1 MTANQ
6 WALLEKTVT
15 VLAPFE
21 ELTKQISSST
31 SSAAEVIPSVT
42 VLKRLL
48 ARESQEDTGIKTMKT
63 TLLRPSRNDS
73 QPSRKTPCMQLQLSW
88 IHVSKTGMYIKIFL
102 HVHIDYCQCHIEY
115 ISSLMYFTW
124 YCINSIFKNVLHLF
138 NNYWCI
144 KSVTTPKATLEE
156 VVYLL
161 HYLLF
166 LIIVS
171 FRYFSSA
178 DNIKHAKDALTVEME
193 KIEKSL
199 KWPPQ
204 L

>member
-1 MTANQ
+1 
-6 WALLEKTVT
+6 
-15 VLAPFE
+15 
-21 ELTKQISSST
+21 
-31 SSAAEVIPSVT
+31 
-42 VLKRLL
+42 
-48 ARESQEDTGIKTMKT
+48 
-63 TLLRPSRNDS
+63 
-73 QPSRKTPCMQLQLSW
+73 
-88 IHVSKTGMYIKIFL
+88 
-102 HVHIDYCQCHIEY
+102 
-115 ISSLMYFTW
+115 MYFTW

-161 HYLLF
+161 HLF
-166 LIIVS
+166 IVFNYCF

-199 KWPPQ
+199 KMTTTAVAETIAENPKKTARLEVQVGGTAAVRVAWRACLRKSCRSMMRNMVQVLQAHMFNFRHMWWSKLSHAQTAHSSTGQSTKFGFPLWLPLLQ
-204 L
+204 SFSVPLVPAWTARDCSAQHLTLWMQNETG